1 MAVIG
6 RTKSQRYLAAQAAML
21 ASMSALPRAKNNLA
35 SVSRLWPRLRD
46 RTWVISAQWP
56 GGNSD
61 LGPSAQYSA
70 VTFWRSLRF
79 EVKAA
84 RLSMCLGSKLFRSRS
99 GPGTANWKRKLSTSV
114 RQVDHWGV
122 VATCGEPVPSGTR
135 SG

>member
-99 GPGTANWKRKLSTSV
+99 GPGTANWKGELS
-114 RQVDHWGV
+114 
-122 VATCGEPVPSGTR
+122 ANP
-135 SG
+135 